1 MIARLSDLRL
11 LWWLRQRPAGHAR
24 LLWRD
29 LCGSSEHRHGA
40 RQCMEAA
47 IDWLCL
53 AQDQT
58 GGGGVAGFYDLLKG
72 WSPPY
77 PETTGYIVPTF
88 LNAARC
94 LGRPDLRDRAR
105 QMLNWLLTTQ
115 MQSGAFPAG
124 LPLDGQPREP
134 RIFNTGQIIQG
145 LVAGYR
151 KFGVARYLEAAI
163 TAGEWLCRVQDSD
176 GAWRTASYHGLP
188 HAYHSRVDWPLIEL
202 GRQADRPDF
211 VESARRNLDWVLAQR
226 RPDGW
231 FDQME
236 MAPGQPPVLHPIE
249 YTLGGVWESGELL
262 DDETYRSAV
271 FPAVERLAED
281 AIEDGLAGAYGPG
294 FEPVGRSI
302 CLTGYAQM
310 AFLWL
315 RIHQRTGLPRLR
327 TAAERALLVL
337 ERLADLDNPEP
348 ALRGGVRGSYP
359 LTGDYMRLSL
369 VNWGA
374 KFFIDAL
381 LLEQSCAMPRA
392 GHEEHQAASFVPEPA
407 MA

>member
-1 MIARLSDLRL
+1 MHVKLSDLRL

-24 LLWRD
+24 LLWQD
-29 LCGSSEHRHGA
+29 LRRRKADRRAA
-40 RQCMEAA
+40 RQCLEAA
-47 IDWLCL
+47 VDWLCR

-58 GGGGVAGFYDLLKG
+58 GSGGVAGFYDLLKG

-88 LNAARC
+88 LQAARH
-94 LGRPDLRDRAR
+94 LGRQDLRDRAGR
-105 QMLNWLLTTQ
+105 MLDWLLTTQ

-151 KFGVARYLEAAI
+151 EFGVARYLDAAI
-163 TAGEWLCRVQDSD
+163 AAGEWLCQVQDSD

-202 GRQADRPDF
+202 GRQAERTDF
-211 VESARRNLDWVLAQR
+211 VEAARRNLDWVLAQR
-226 RPDGW
+226 HSDGW

-236 MAPGQPPVLHPIE
+236 MTPGQPPILHPIE
-249 YTLGGVWESGELL
+249 YTLGGMWESGELL
-262 DDETYRSAV
+262 DDETYRRAV
-271 FPAVERLAED
+271 FPAVEILAEH
-281 AIEDGLAGAYGPG
+281 AIEDRLSGAYGPG
-294 FEPVGRSI
+294 FEPVGKSI

-315 RIHQRTGLPRLR
+315 RIYQRTGLPILQQ
-327 TAAERALLVL
+327 AAERTLGVL

-359 LTGDYMRLSL
+359 LTGDYMPLSV

-381 LLEQSCAMPRA
+381 LLEQSCKIPGG
-392 GHEEHQAASFVPEPA
+392 GHRGREVGSSVPEPA
-407 MA
+407 MV

>member
-1 MIARLSDLRL
+1 MGVKLSDLRL

-29 LCGSSEHRHGA
+29 LRGDGDRHHGA
-40 RQCMEAA
+40 RPCLEAA

-88 LNAARC
+88 LQAAKH
-94 LGRPDLRDRAR
+94 LGREDLRDRAR
-105 QMLNWLLTTQ
+105 RMLDWLLTTQ
-115 MQSGAFPAG
+115 MRNGAFPAG
-124 LPLDGQPREP
+124 LPRGDQPREP

-151 KFGVARYLEAAI
+151 EFGAAGYLDAAVA
-163 TAGEWLCRVQDSD
+163 AGEWLCCVQDSD
-176 GAWRTASYHGLP
+176 GAWRTASYHGVP
-188 HAYHSRVDWPLIEL
+188 HAYHSRVDWPLVEL
-202 GRQADRPDF
+202 GQEVGRSAFIDA
-211 VESARRNLDWVLAQR
+211 ARRNLDWILAQR
-226 RPDGW
+226 RQDGW

-236 MAPGQPPVLHPIE
+236 MTPGQPPALHPIE
-249 YTLGGVWESGELL
+249 YTLSGVWESGELL

-271 FPAVERLAED
+271 FPAVEILAEH
-281 AIEDGLAGAYGPG
+281 AIAGRLAGAYGPG
-294 FEPVGRSI
+294 FKPAGKSI

-315 RIHQRTGLPRLR
+315 RIHQRTGLRRLQQ
-327 TAAERALLVL
+327 AAEGALGVL
-337 ERLADLDNPEP
+337 ERLADLENPER

-359 LTGDYMRLSL
+359 LTGEYMPLSV

-381 LLEQSCAMPRA
+381 LLEQSGEMPGG
-392 GHEEHQAASFVPEPA
+392 GHEGREVGSFVPEPA
-407 MA
+407 MV

>member
-1 MIARLSDLRL
+1 
-11 LWWLRQRPAGHAR
+11 
-24 LLWRD
+24 
-29 LCGSSEHRHGA
+29 
-40 RQCMEAA
+40 
-47 IDWLCL
+47 
-53 AQDQT
+53 
-58 GGGGVAGFYDLLKG
+58 
-72 WSPPY
+72 
-77 PETTGYIVPTF
+77 
-88 LNAARC
+88 
-94 LGRPDLRDRAR
+94 
-105 QMLNWLLTTQ
+105 MLNWLLTTQ